1 MELDFKTNDIVE
13 RKEAQIEKIVYM
25 RNPNKTDIRGLR
37 DQIVN
42 KKDIEMFLTLMSI
55 LYKTRSKS
63 TYIKNRI
70 KESRTSEKNSII
82 TTEEI
87 MNSLYKNRKNKTR
100 ISEII
105 SENGCL
111 LDEALCKYYA
121 CKNTNYIEK
130 KSFIDII
137 IRQRAEKEILKLN
150 PYMINQ
156 FLDYQQKPLSEEEQI
171 IREIIDYYIAS
182 QQYYGKPRID
192 HVIGLLGENNER
204 YDKRLERKVLFIM
217 SNTYQETK
225 DRNDS
230 FYGYLM
236 DILDKMDYKPQKI
249 INYLGNNYDK
259 FKKILEKFID
269 YNMCIEEGRLEELEK
284 QPSAQYAKRI
294 YRKNP

>member
-1 MELDFKTNDIVE
+1 
-13 RKEAQIEKIVYM
+13 
-25 RNPNKTDIRGLR
+25 
-37 DQIVN
+37 
-42 KKDIEMFLTLMSI
+42 
-55 LYKTRSKS
+55 
-63 TYIKNRI
+63 
-70 KESRTSEKNSII
+70 
-82 TTEEI
+82 
-87 MNSLYKNRKNKTR
+87 
-100 ISEII
+100 
-105 SENGCL
+105 
-111 LDEALCKYYA
+111 
-121 CKNTNYIEK
+121 
-130 KSFIDII
+130 
-137 IRQRAEKEILKLN
+137 LN

-204 YDKRLERKVLFIM
+204 YNNRLERKVLFIM

-249 INYLGNNYDK
+249 INYLSNNYEK
-259 FKKILEKFID
+259 FKKILEKFIE